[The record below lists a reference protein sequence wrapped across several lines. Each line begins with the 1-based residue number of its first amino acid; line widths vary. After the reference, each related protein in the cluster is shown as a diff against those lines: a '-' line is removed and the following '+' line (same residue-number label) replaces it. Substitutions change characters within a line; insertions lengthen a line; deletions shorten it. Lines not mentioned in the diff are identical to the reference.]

1 MRLERS
7 ASAFLAAGVLEVLLV
22 SAAAADEF
30 PTVVTEILTG
40 QMQGPIS
47 EMQGA
52 HKEAMIDCVNTTLVE
67 LPKGRKR
74 FILEGASY
82 QEREQRFGMVLY
94 ENRAEWVQKIAGAC
108 ASIAMSGGYSAEVPA
123 SPSR

>member
-22 SAAAADEF
+22 RAAAADDF
-30 PTVVTEILTG
+30 PAAVTEILTG
-40 QMQGPIS
+40 QTQGPIS

-94 ENRAEWVQKIAGAC
+94 ENRAEWVQRIARSC
-108 ASIAMSGGYSAEVPA
+108 ASIAMSGGYSAEIPA
-123 SPSR
+123 GPAR

>member
-40 QMQGPIS
+40 Q
-47 EMQGA
+47 MQGA